1 MPRYFFHIKDE
12 VETIRDEEGIEF
24 HNLDAVRGE
33 AMESAR
39 EMMSGEVREGHG
51 PDGRTF
57 VITDEQGQTVL
68 TFPFK
73 MPLATERT
81 TILLAPVLE

>member
-33 AMESAR
+33 AIESAR
-39 EMMSGEVREGHG
+39 ERMSGEVREGHG
-51 PDGRTF
+51 ADGRTF
-57 VITDEQGQTVL
+57 VVTDEQGHTVL

-73 MPLATERT
+73 DA
-81 TILLAPVLE
+81 ISD